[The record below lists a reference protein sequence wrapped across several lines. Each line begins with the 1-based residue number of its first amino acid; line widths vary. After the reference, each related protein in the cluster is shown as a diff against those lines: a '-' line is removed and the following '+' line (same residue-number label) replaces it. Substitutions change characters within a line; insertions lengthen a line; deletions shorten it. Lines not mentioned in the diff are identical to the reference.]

1 MEAAQAQLA
10 MITEGAQPE
19 ELGAAEV
26 ALASAQAALGKV
38 LEGPDEYEIT
48 IAAADLRWNMTTAV
62 FIEPPSTTGLARNI
76 GGTE

>member
-1 MEAAQAQLA
+1 

-19 ELGAAEV
+19 EVGAAQA

-38 LEGPDEYEIT
+38 LEGPDEDKIA
-48 IAAADLRWNMTTAV
+48 IAAADLRRNRTTAV
-62 FIEPPSTTGLARNI
+62 FIEPQSIDGVARNV